1 MVQSVIAKLILITS
15 WVLISV
21 SILFTSVSV
30 FANNDTENS
39 NVLPRAKITLRHQLA
54 AISSLQSTFTQTV
67 KDEANNTIYNSSGNL
82 VIQQPDRVYWQVLV
96 PDETLLVA
104 DGNKVFY
111 VDEFVEQVSIFNQSQ
126 MVADNPLML
135 LTSTDDEIWKQF
147 TVLQDD
153 EVFIITPLIAKGQI
167 QKLTLQFNQGQLAAF
182 TLIDSQAQRSEFV
195 LSNIKINMPLPIS
208 QFQYDIPS
216 GYSIDDQ
223 TQP

>member
-1 MVQSVIAKLILITS
+1 M
-15 WVLISV
+15 
-21 SILFTSVSV
+21 
-30 FANNDTENS
+30 
-39 NVLPRAKITLRHQLA
+39 
-54 AISSLQSTFTQTV
+54 
-67 KDEANNTIYNSSGNL
+67 
-82 VIQQPDRVYWQVLV
+82 
-96 PDETLLVA
+96 
-104 DGNKVFY
+104 FY

>member
-15 WVLISV
+15 LVLISV

-30 FANNDTENS
+30 FANNDNS
-39 NVLPRAKITLRHQLA
+39 NVLPRAKMTLRHQLA
-54 AISSLQSTFTQTV
+54 AISSLQSTFIQTV
-67 KDEANNTIYNSSGNL
+67 KDEVNNTIYNSSGNL

-96 PDETLLVA
+96 PDETLLIA

-126 MVADNPLML
+126 MVSDNPLML
-135 LTSTDDEIWKQF
+135 LTSTDDDIWKQF
-147 TVLQDD
+147 TVSQDD

>member
-15 WVLISV
+15 LVLISV

-30 FANNDTENS
+30 FANNDNS
-39 NVLPRAKITLRHQLA
+39 NVLPRAKMTLRHQLA
-54 AISSLQSTFTQTV
+54 AISSLQSTFIQTV
-67 KDEANNTIYNSSGNL
+67 KDEVNNTIYNSSGNL

-96 PDETLLVA
+96 PDETLLIA

-111 VDEFVEQVSIFNQSQ
+111 VDEFVEQVSIFTQSQ

-135 LTSTDDEIWKQF
+135 LTSTDDDIWKQF
-147 TVLQDD
+147 TVSQDD